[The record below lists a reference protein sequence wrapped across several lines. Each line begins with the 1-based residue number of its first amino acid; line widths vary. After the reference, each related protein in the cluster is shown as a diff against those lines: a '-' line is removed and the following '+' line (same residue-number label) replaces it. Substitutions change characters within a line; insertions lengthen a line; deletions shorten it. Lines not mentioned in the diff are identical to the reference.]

1 MNAMAT
7 YVRVNLKDKRNNIIY
22 PNISNQI
29 DITNEGTIVFR
40 GTNQGIEFPSVDGTI
55 RHLSIKEYNIN
66 GFAGEGEWTYSFRYY
81 NNNGSSVLGRIGAY
95 GEDEELKYYYFGQWQ
110 NPLLKMTLDGNF
122 YLRNQI
128 TVSNIGDNW
137 LRLNNAAHYT
147 NGIYCGSSAVR
158 TDGSFQI
165 GSGGSAFHAT
175 ANGNCAVKTSFR
187 IPKSGQDG
195 YGLTNSDGTSIIR
208 DYGNKN
214 VTVDATGGDLYLGYK
229 NTSTIRICKTL
240 IADVT
245 NKYSIGSTTGRFNH
259 IFLSGI
265 INTNKTTT
273 TYLAGNQGNAIIN
286 SVAGAGSYTMLAKMN
301 STNGVFTIGTYQ
313 GNFELHYTANSTI
326 SANSNSV
333 TKQVYL
339 LNENGNSAF
348 PGEVSATAFKGNAS
362 TATTLADHTTFVH
375 AGARQN
381 VLLHEDYLR
390 LNCYMGSVYTSDGKK
405 WYSVINVRH
414 RGGGGDGNNYGW
426 QLINPFGS
434 SWIQHRNQSNG
445 SWTGWYTIPCSV
457 DNGIINIRSGA
468 IATWNSNYAKYG
480 THTIFFAW

>member
-1 MNAMAT
+1 MSAMAT

-29 DITNEGTIVFR
+29 DITNEGTVVFR

-128 TVSNIGDNW
+128 TISNIEDGW

-165 GSGGSAFHAT
+165 GSGGSAFNARADGVCT
-175 ANGNCAVKTSFR
+175 AGKAFR
-187 IPKSGQDG
+187 IPKNPGEG
-195 YGLTNSDGTSIIR
+195 AGLTNIDGISIIK
-208 DYGNKN
+208 DYNNQN
-214 VTVDATGGDLYLGYK
+214 VTVNATGQALYLGY
-229 NTSTIRICKTL
+229 TTTEHIRLCKLTVP
-240 IADVT
+240 DT
-245 NKYSIGSTTGRFNH
+245 NGIDLGSTSNRFQNL
-259 IFLSGI
+259 FLSNI
-265 INTNKTTT
+265 LNTNKTTT
-273 TYLAGNQGNAIIN
+273 TYLAGNQGHAIIN
-286 SVAGAGSYTMLAKMN
+286 SMAGAGSYTMLAKMN

-326 SANSNSV
+326 NAGTNDV
-333 TKQVYL
+333 TKQVFL

-362 TATTLADHTTFVH
+362 TATTLANHTVFVH
-375 AGARQN
+375 AGARQS

-390 LNCYMGSVYTSDGKK
+390 TRCYMGSVYTSDGSK

-414 RGGGGDGNNYGW
+414 RGGRGDGNNYGW

-434 SWIQHRNQSNG
+434 SWIQHRSQSNG
-445 SWTGWYTIPCSV
+445 KWTSWYTIPCSV

-468 IATWNSNYAKYG
+468 IATWNANYANYG